1 MELENNYKK
10 IFGHVL
16 QLEEEPV
23 KDMAQH
29 AAAVKKNFDPG
40 KKVHTTHDQIKVVD
54 EVIESNSDSDSDS
67 DYDEDDYTPRMINR
81 EDSDSSN
88 SGSEVDPDESQDDVL
103 VVDVN
108 DIKEENILAFVEITW
123 YETKPHMIMSHNGVT
138 ITTPRWIPRG

>member
-1 MELENNYKK
+1 MHPYIIADIPGVELENNYKK

-54 EVIESNSDSDSDS
+54 EVIESNSDSDSES

-88 SGSEVDPDESQDDVL
+88 NGSEVDPDESQDDVL

-108 DIKEENILAFVEITW
+108 EIKEEKYPRLCRGHVVQNQ
-123 YETKPHMIMSHNGVT
+123 
-138 ITTPRWIPRG
+138 TTYDYVP